1 MTCSACRRYS
11 TVKVVAVILMMLLG
25 AAGGFAAD
33 EPFTAPANWGGT
45 GLMEIPTARVIREN
59 SYRIGFSQ
67 VEPYRYYYGA
77 ISPLKGLEI
86 DGRLTETLVSIDQP
100 GTNWEGY
107 GNYKDKAVDVKY
119 QMVEEGKYSPA
130 LAIGIMD
137 PHGTRLYASQYIV
150 ASKQLYPFD
159 FTLGLGNGRFGRRPL
174 PAQGEGISIE
184 MLSDPRGWRAD
195 TQFFGGIQFVP
206 SDRYAFMVEYSP
218 IRYHEETRD
227 PALRGGYFGEAVPSP
242 YNFGFRYNFYN
253 WAELTLSWQRGN
265 QWGVNVSMPFEIG
278 KPMIPIYAPRYRE
291 HPEIALMAVE
301 RRMLFGL
308 GLAGFSSIGITLTGG
323 DLTVDLQN
331 NRFFYNARGVQEALL
346 TIAPMVRDHNAAV
359 KDGRIDSILIIVKEN
374 GVPLYSYRTGA
385 EDLLEYAA
393 ERLSD
398 GEFHSLATIDT
409 GYAALPEG
417 RKEMTPG
424 YVIGYKPQ
432 VQLFLNDPSGFW
444 KGKVGISLWASYPV
458 RAGGSL
464 VAGAA
469 FYPFAN
475 VETVN
480 EPLSI
485 PVRTDIVNYLK
496 NKALFERLLFN
507 QVARLPGTS
516 VFAKITAG
524 ILETQYAGLDLE
536 AAMPTLGGR
545 LLLGLGGSVV
555 KKRDP
560 DNPLRLA
567 ENTVKEY
574 YKTAFFNT
582 RLNFPQSDIALD
594 VKYGMFLAGDK
605 GARIT
610 LSKFINGVT
619 LSAWYS
625 VTDTS
630 IFADSDNRGYHDKG
644 IAVSIPIRLFTG
656 KESRAV
662 YGQAISP
669 WTRDVAQ
676 DIDHFTGLFDLIG
689 RDTDVFLGKNLD
701 KSKYH

>member
-1 MTCSACRRYS
+1 M
-11 TVKVVAVILMMLLG
+11 KVFGALLMLFIG
-25 AAGGFAAD
+25 AAAGFAAD

-45 GLMEIPTARVIREN
+45 GLMEIPSARVLREN

-77 ISPLKGLEI
+77 ISPLPGLEI
-86 DGRLTETLVSIDQP
+86 DGRMTETMVSIDKP

-119 QMVEEGKYSPA
+119 QFVAEGKYSPA
-130 LAIGIMD
+130 LAVGIMD

-159 FTLGLGNGRFGRRPL
+159 FTLGFGNGRFGKRPL
-174 PAQGEGISIE
+174 PAQGEGIRVE
-184 MLSDPRGWRAD
+184 MLQDRQGWLSDS
-195 TQFFGGIQFVP
+195 QFFGGIQFAP

-218 IRYHEETRD
+218 IRYHEQAGD
-227 PALRGGYFGEAVPSP
+227 PALRGGYFSEAVPSP

-253 WAELTLSWQRGN
+253 WADLTLSWQRGN

-278 KPMIPIYAPRYRE
+278 KPMIPIYAPRYKE
-291 HPEIALMAVE
+291 HPEIALMDVE

-308 GLAGFSSIGITLTGG
+308 GLSGFSSIGITLSGG
-323 DLTVDLQN
+323 DLTIDLEN
-331 NRFFYNARGVQEALL
+331 NRFFYNARGVQEALF
-346 TIAPMVRDHNAAV
+346 TIAPMVREHNASG
-359 KDGRIDSILIIVKEN
+359 KNGRIDSILIIVKEN

-409 GYAALPEG
+409 GYVALPEG
-417 RKEMTPG
+417 RKELTPG

-444 KGKVGISLWASYPV
+444 KGKVGLSLWASYPV

-469 FYPFAN
+469 LYPFAN

-496 NKALFERLLFN
+496 NKALFERFLFN
-507 QVARLPGTS
+507 QVERIPGTS
-516 VFAKITAG
+516 VYAKITAG
-524 ILETQYAGLDLE
+524 ILEMQYAGLDAE
-536 AAMPTLGGR
+536 AALPTLGGR
-545 LLLGLGGSVV
+545 LLLGLGGSLV

-560 DNPLRLA
+560 DNPLKLA

-605 GARIT
+605 GAKIT

-625 VTDTS
+625 VTDTK

-676 DIDHFTGLFDLIG
+676 DIDHFTSLFDLIG
-689 RDTDVFLGKNLD
+689 RNTDVFLGKTLD
-701 KSKYH
+701 KNKYH

>member
-1 MTCSACRRYS
+1 MRSVLRKYRAIRAFGG
-11 TVKVVAVILMMLLG
+11 VLLMFMG
-25 AAGGFAAD
+25 AASGFAAD
-33 EPFTAPANWGGT
+33 EPFTGPANWGGT
-45 GLMEIPTARVIREN
+45 GLMEIPTARVMKEN
-59 SYRIGFSQ
+59 SYRVGFSQ

-77 ISPLKGLEI
+77 FSPLKGLEI
-86 DGRLTETLVSIDQP
+86 DGRMTETMVSIDKP

-107 GNYKDKAVDVKY
+107 GNYKDKSVDLKY
-119 QMVEEGKYSPA
+119 QIAAEGKYSPA
-130 LAIGIMD
+130 LAVGIMD

-159 FTLGLGNGRFGRRPL
+159 FTLGLGNGRFGKKPL
-174 PAQGEGISIE
+174 PSQGEGVSVE
-184 MLSDPRGWRAD
+184 MLSDPGGWRAD
-195 TQFFGGIQFVP
+195 AQFFGGIQFAP

-218 IRYHEETRD
+218 IRYHEQTSD
-227 PALRGGYFGEAVPSP
+227 PALRGGYFNEAVPSP
-242 YNFGFRYNFYN
+242 FNFGFRYNFFN
-253 WAELTLSWQRGN
+253 WAELALSWQRGD

-278 KPMIPIYAPRYRE
+278 QPMIPIYTPRYRE
-291 HPEIALMAVE
+291 LPDTALLPVE
-301 RRMLFGL
+301 SRMILGL
-308 GLAGFSSIGITLTGG
+308 GLSGFSSIGVTLSGSR
-323 DLTVDLQN
+323 LTIDLQN

-346 TIAPMVRDHNAAV
+346 TIAPMVRDYNASG
-359 KDGRIDSILIIVKEN
+359 KNGRIDDILIIMKED
-374 GVPLYSYRTGA
+374 GVPLYSYRTRA
-385 EDLLEYAA
+385 EDLLEYA
-393 ERLSD
+393 EEKFSEQ
-398 GEFHSLATIDT
+398 EFHSLSTIDT
-409 GYAALPEG
+409 GYVALPEG
-417 RKEMTPG
+417 RKEVTPG

-444 KGKVGISLWASYPV
+444 KGKVGLSLWATYPV
-458 RAGGSL
+458 WEGGSL

-469 FYPFAN
+469 FYPLAN

-485 PVRTDIVNYLK
+485 PVRTDIVNYIK
-496 NKALFERLLFN
+496 NKALFERFLFN
-507 QVARLPGTS
+507 QVERLPGTS
-516 VFAKITAG
+516 VFTKITAG
-524 ILETQYAGLDLE
+524 ILETQYAGLDAE
-536 AAMPTLGGR
+536 AAMPALGGR
-545 LLLGLGGSVV
+545 LLLGVGGSVV

-560 DNPLRLA
+560 DNPLALA
-567 ENTVKEY
+567 ENTVKDY
-574 YKTAFFNT
+574 YKTAFINT

-605 GARIT
+605 GAKIT

-625 VTDTS
+625 VTNTD

-676 DIDHFTGLFDLIG
+676 DIDHFTSLFDLIG
-689 RDTDVFLGKNLD
+689 RNTDIFLKKNLD
-701 KSKYH
+701 RGKYH